1 MHPLRGDPASL
12 DAPDRTVEVAIV
24 NRTARAVERR
34 PTENSPPRL
43 RIAGGSDTDS
53 APGSAAP
60 EQPSSRATP
69 SLYDASA
76 ALRVRKVLAADGNHA
91 ATHRQRALG
100 KMTAR
105 ERLDALLDDG
115 SFVEIGLLAR
125 HRAAGFGLER
135 NRPDTDGVVTG
146 WGTVD
151 GRKVFVYA
159 HDFRV
164 FGGSLGEVFAT
175 KIHTLMDLA
184 ARTGAPIIGLND
196 GGGARIQE
204 GIAALAGFGGI
215 FARNVSLS
223 GVVPQISVIL
233 GPCAGGAAYSPALTD
248 FVFSVKDQTNL
259 FITGPDVVAAVTGE
273 TTTREE
279 LGGAMTHA
287 TRTGV
292 ASFLADDEPSCLDE
306 VRYLLSFLPSNNQ
319 EDPPY
324 VVPTDSPSRRC
335 NELLDIV
342 PGEPN
347 RAYDVRDVI
356 EVIVDDGDYLEVQP
370 LWAKNIV
377 CAFARLDGHVLGIVA
392 NQPLVLAGAVN
403 IDAAEKAARFVR
415 TCDSFNIPLVT
426 LVDVPGFL
434 PGVDQ
439 EHAGIVRRGAKLLYA
454 YCEATVPRVQ
464 VVLRKAYGGAYIVMD
479 SKSLGADLSFAWP
492 SNEIAVMGAAGA
504 ASIIFRKELAGAPDP
519 VQRRSELVAEYTE
532 RLMTP
537 YIAAERGMVDDVID
551 PGETRIALISSLDML
566 RSKRA
571 ISPNRKHGNMPL

>member
-1 MHPLRGDPASL
+1 M
-12 DAPDRTVEVAIV
+12 V
-24 NRTARAVERR
+24 NRTGAAADRR
-34 PTENSPPRL
+34 LANGRPPRL
-43 RIAGGSDTDS
+43 HIAG
-53 APGSAAP
+53 PGDAEA
-60 EQPSSRATP
+60 
-69 SLYDASA
+69 ASA
-76 ALRVRKVLAADGNHA
+76 AAEPEWPTPRQHSSLHDTSTALRARKDVAKSGAEQ
-91 ATHRQRALG
+91 ATRRQRALG
-100 KMTAR
+100 KMTVR
-105 ERLDALLDDG
+105 ERLDALLDEG

-125 HRAAGFGLER
+125 HRATGFGHEH

-159 HDFRV
+159 HDFRI

-184 ARTGAPIIGLND
+184 AATGAPVIGLND

-204 GIAALAGFGGI
+204 GITALAGFGGI

-248 FVFSVKDQTNL
+248 FVFSVKDKTKM
-259 FITGPDVVAAVTGE
+259 FITGPDVVEAVTGE
-273 TTTREE
+273 TTTHEE
-279 LGGAMTHA
+279 LGGAVTHA

-292 ASFLADDEPSCLDE
+292 ASFLVDDESSCFDE

-324 VVPTDSPSRRC
+324 VVPTDQPLRSC
-335 NELLDIV
+335 DELLEIV
-342 PGEPN
+342 PSEPN
-347 RAYDVRDVI
+347 RAYDVGDVI

-370 LWAKNIV
+370 LWATNIV
-377 CAFARLDGHVLGIVA
+377 CAFARLDGHAVGIVA
-392 NQPLVLAGAVN
+392 NQPQVLAGALN

-439 EHAGIVRRGAKLLYA
+439 EHAGIIRRGAKLLYA
-454 YCEATVPRVQ
+454 YCESTVPRVQ
-464 VVLRKAYGGAYIVMD
+464 VVMRKAYGGAYIVMD
-479 SKSLGADLSFAWP
+479 SKSLGADLAFAWP
-492 SNEIAVMGAAGA
+492 SNEIAVMGAEGA
-504 ASIIFRKELAGAPDP
+504 ASIIFRKELAAAPDP
-519 VQRRSELVAEYTE
+519 VQRRRELC
-532 RLMTP
+532 RNTP
-537 YIAAERGMVDDVID
+537 
-551 PGETRIALISSLDML
+551 SS
-566 RSKRA
+566 S
-571 ISPNRKHGNMPL
+571 

>member
-1 MHPLRGDPASL
+1 
-12 DAPDRTVEVAIV
+12 V
-24 NRTARAVERR
+24 NRGEAAAYRR
-34 PTENSPPRL
+34 LAESSAPRL
-43 RIAGGSDTDS
+43 HIAGSDDADTAD
-53 APGSAAP
+53 AAGEP
-60 EQPSSRATP
+60 ERPFPRQRT
-69 SLYDASA
+69 SLYDANA
-76 ALRVRKVLAADGNHA
+76 ALRARKELAKSGADH

-105 ERLDALLDDG
+105 ERLDELLDDG

-135 NRPDTDGVVTG
+135 TRPDTDGVVTG

-159 HDFRV
+159 HDFRI

-184 ARTGAPIIGLND
+184 AATGAPVIGLND

-204 GIAALAGFGGI
+204 GITALAGFGGI
-215 FARNVSLS
+215 FTRNVSLS

-248 FVFSVKDQTNL
+248 FVFSVKDKTKL
-259 FITGPDVVAAVTGE
+259 FITGPDVVEAVTGE
-273 TTTREE
+273 TTTHEE
-279 LGGAMTHA
+279 LGGAVTHA

-292 ASFLADDEPSCLDE
+292 ASFLVDDESSCFDE

-324 VVPTDSPSRRC
+324 FVPADSPSRRC
-335 NELLDIV
+335 DELLDIV
-342 PGEPN
+342 PAEPN

-370 LWAKNIV
+370 LWATNIV
-377 CAFARLDGHVLGIVA
+377 CAFARLDGHAVGIVA
-392 NQPLVLAGAVN
+392 NQPLVLAGALN

-415 TCDSFNIPLVT
+415 TCDAFNVPLVT

-439 EHAGIVRRGAKLLYA
+439 EHAGIIRRGAKLLYA
-454 YCEATVPRVQ
+454 YCESTVPRVQ

-492 SNEIAVMGAAGA
+492 SNEIAVMGAEGA
-504 ASIIFRKELAGAPDP
+504 ASIIFRKELAAAADP
-519 VQRRSELVAEYTE
+519 AQRRAELMAEYAE
-532 RLMTP
+532 KLMTP
-537 YIAAERGMVDDVID
+537 YVAAERGMVDDVID
-551 PGETRIALISSLDML
+551 PRETRAVLIQSLQML
-566 RSKRA
+566 RSKHTQAPR
-571 ISPNRKHGNMPL
+571 RKHGNIPL

>member
-1 MHPLRGDPASL
+1 VNPPEAVADRRLSESSTPRLHIAGRSDVAPAS
-12 DAPDRTVEVAIV
+12 AEAEFKGRVPHR
-24 NRTARAVERR
+24 RA
-34 PTENSPPRL
+34 
-43 RIAGGSDTDS
+43 
-53 APGSAAP
+53 
-60 EQPSSRATP
+60 
-69 SLYDASA
+69 SLYEATA
-76 ALRVRKVLAADGNHA
+76 ALRERKQQ
-91 ATHRQRALG
+91 ATSGAEQATRRQRALG
-100 KMTAR
+100 KMTVR
-105 ERLDALLDDG
+105 ERLQAFLDDG

-135 NRPDTDGVVTG
+135 SRPDTDGVVTG

-159 HDFRV
+159 HDFRI

-184 ARTGAPIIGLND
+184 SRTGAPIIGLND

-204 GIAALAGFGGI
+204 GITALAGFGGI

-248 FVFSVKDQTNL
+248 FVFSVKDKTNL
-259 FITGPDVVAAVTGE
+259 FLTGPDVVEAVTGE
-273 TTTREE
+273 KTTHEE
-279 LGGAMTHA
+279 LGGAVTHA
-287 TRTGV
+287 TRTGL
-292 ASFLADDEPSCLDE
+292 ASFLADDESSCFDE
-306 VRYLLSFLPSNNQ
+306 VRYLLSFLPSNNH

-324 VVPTDSPSRRC
+324 FAPTDQPSRRC
-335 NELLDIV
+335 DELLHVV
-342 PGEPN
+342 PAEAN

-356 EVIVDDGDYLEVQP
+356 EVIVDDGDYLEVHP
-370 LWAKNIV
+370 LWAMNIV
-377 CAFARLDGHVLGIVA
+377 CALARLDGHVVGIVA
-392 NQPLVLAGAVN
+392 NQPLVLAGALN

-415 TCDSFNIPLVT
+415 SCDSFNIPLVT

-439 EHAGIVRRGAKLLYA
+439 EHAGIIRRGAKLLYA
-454 YCEATVPRVQ
+454 YCESTVPRVQ

-479 SKSLGADLSFAWP
+479 SKSLGADLAFAWP
-492 SNEIAVMGAAGA
+492 SNEIAVMGAEGA
-504 ASIIFRKELAGAPDP
+504 ASIIFRKELAATPDP
-519 VQRRSELVAEYTE
+519 VQRRQELVAEYTE
-532 RLMTP
+532 RLMSP

-551 PGETRIALISSLDML
+551 PGDTRTILIRSLDML

-571 ISPNRKHGNMPL
+571 SSPHRKHGNIPL